1 MLEKKIQE
9 LIEPSVEHMG
19 YRLVRIRLNDQDGR
33 RTLQIMAE
41 RKDDRPMGIED
52 CEEISY
58 TVSAV
63 LDVSDPIPTAYHLE
77 VSSPGV
83 DRPLVRR
90 EDFVTYA
97 GFEAKLESG
106 YPIDGRKRWR
116 GVVNGMDGDD
126 IVMSVDGAE
135 HRIPFAALAQAKL
148 VLTDEL
154 LAWYKEK
161 FAPAEGMEGGDA

>member
-1 MLEKKIQE
+1 MLEKKISDM
-9 LIEPSVEHMG
+9 ISPTVEHLG
-19 YRLVRIRLNDQDGR
+19 YRLVRVRLNDLDGR

-41 RKDDRPMGIED
+41 RQDERPMGIED
-52 CEEISY
+52 CEEISH

-63 LDVSDPIPTAYHLE
+63 LDVNDPIPTAYHLE

-90 EDFVTYA
+90 EDFETYK

-106 YPIDGRKRWR
+106 YPIEGRKRWR
-116 GVVNGMDGDD
+116 GIVKGMEADD
-126 IVMSVDGAE
+126 VIVEVDGAE
-135 HRIPFAALAQAKL
+135 HRIPFPAIAQAKL

-154 LAWYKEK
+154 LKWYKEK
-161 FAPAEGMEGGDA
+161 FAPADGMEGSDA